1 MARQTTRAGK
11 LGKLQKLSAA
21 LSANGADLPQLEISR
36 AQLAALLTEAQE
48 ATLEQAAMTAGKQQ
62 ATQRLKTSVIE
73 GERLANVL
81 QLAVKQHYGI
91 RAEKLAEFGLPPFR
105 GRNKTAKATPG
116 TPAPTP
122 TPKPTPAP
130 EVHAAP
136 PASTETK

>member
-36 AQLAALLTEAQE
+36 ARLAALLAEAQE

-62 ATQRLKTSVIE
+62 ATQRVKTSVIE

-91 RAEKLAEFGLPPFR
+91 RAEKLAEFGLQPFR
-105 GRNKTAKATPG
+105 GRNRKEDPETD
-116 TPAPTP
+116 PAPDS
-122 TPKPTPAP
+122 PA
-130 EVHAAP
+130 AAD
-136 PASTETK
+136 TTHETA